1 MSTDH
6 THDAGESLLAILDEM
21 RRMVT
26 QARSMPMSSSAIVNR
41 AELLDM
47 IASARSVVPESIAAA
62 DSIVAD
68 ADAVLERARSQA
80 DQIVADGE
88 AAGGAAAA
96 RLVQMESV
104 LDQAR
109 AEAARIIEEAEGAA
123 QRRAQDADAYAN
135 QQLGRFENE
144 LAAISS
150 QVRAGRQYLEKTSG
164 LPPAAPGE
172 PPAADGA
179 GEGQKAGGQ
188 KHRPTHAASDRR

>member
-88 AAGGAAAA
+88 AEPP

>member
-6 THDAGESLLAILDEM
+6 THDAGETLLAILDEM

-88 AAGGAAAA
+88 AEAA

>member
-80 DQIVADGE
+80 DQIVADAE
-88 AAGGAAAA
+88 AEAA

-109 AEAARIIEEAEGAA
+109 AEAARIVEEAEGAA

-164 LPPAAPGE
+164 LPPAAPAAPGE
-172 PPAADGA
+172 PSAQDAP
-179 GEGQKAGGQ
+179 GEGQRSGGQ

>member
-1 MSTDH
+1 
-6 THDAGESLLAILDEM
+6 
-21 RRMVT
+21 
-26 QARSMPMSSSAIVNR
+26 
-41 AELLDM
+41 
-47 IASARSVVPESIAAA
+47 
-62 DSIVAD
+62 
-68 ADAVLERARSQA
+68 
-80 DQIVADGE
+80 
-88 AAGGAAAA
+88 
-96 RLVQMESV
+96 MESV

>member
-68 ADAVLERARSQA
+68 ADAVLERARRRA
-80 DQIVADGE
+80 ALRA
-88 AAGGAAAA
+88 AAGGAGAA

>member
-88 AAGGAAAA
+88 AEAA

-164 LPPAAPGE
+164 LPQAAPGE
-172 PPAADGA
+172 PPVADTA
-179 GEGQKAGGQ
+179 GEGQRPDGQ

>member
-88 AAGGAAAA
+88 AEAA

-150 QVRAGRQYLEKTSG
+150 QVRAGRQYLETTSG